1 MEIDIVTKQD
11 LQQFK
16 TQLLQEI
23 RELLQKSEKPKTEWL
38 RSKEVRAMLSI
49 SSGTL
54 LNLRVSGVLRYT
66 KIGGMHYYS
75 HEDIRNMLEKRSR

>member
-1 MEIDIVTKQD
+1 VTKQD

-16 TQLLQEI
+16 TQLLTEI
-23 RELLQKSEKPKTEWL
+23 KELLQKADKPNTEWL

-49 SSGTL
+49 SPGTL

-66 KIGGMHYYS
+66 KVGGMHFYS
-75 HEDIRNMLEKRSR
+75 HDDITALLNKKQ

>member
-16 TQLLQEI
+16 TQLLHEI
-23 RELLQKSEKPKTEWL
+23 KELFQKTEKAKTEWL

-49 SSGTL
+49 SAGTL
-54 LNLRVSGVLRYT
+54 LNLRVTGKLRYT
-66 KIGGMHYYS
+66 KIGGMHYYNL
-75 HEDIRNMLEKRSR
+75 EDIQKMLSSELK